1 MHQTFGLRSS
11 VERFFGYL
19 KDGTRVFYNN
29 INPKKTLF
37 TPIVDLLELFVYW
50 YTEWR

>member
-1 MHQTFGLRSS
+1 M

-19 KDGTRVFYNN
+19 KDRTRTFYNN

-37 TPIVDLLELFVYW
+37 MPLVDFLELFAAW
-50 YTEWR
+50 YTEWG